1 MGDIKVLEYSIGK
14 GRGRGW
20 SVTFTSPINKDVDY
34 NGPHIGFKQ
43 IHERSGKEYWVV
55 FEVNNKTVKVGEQS
69 NEYIYEADFIGH
81 RPDTTIELEKVDFE
95 WVDNKDTIS
104 EAHKQACWT

>member
-20 SVTFTSPINKDVDY
+20 SVIFTSSVNKDVDY
-34 NGPHIGFKQ
+34 NGPYIGFKQ

-69 NEYIYEADFIGH
+69 NEYIYEADFLGH
-81 RPDTTIELEKVDFE
+81 RPDTTIELEKAGLECIDDE
-95 WVDNKDTIS
+95 ESIS
-104 EAHKQACWT
+104 EARKQACWT